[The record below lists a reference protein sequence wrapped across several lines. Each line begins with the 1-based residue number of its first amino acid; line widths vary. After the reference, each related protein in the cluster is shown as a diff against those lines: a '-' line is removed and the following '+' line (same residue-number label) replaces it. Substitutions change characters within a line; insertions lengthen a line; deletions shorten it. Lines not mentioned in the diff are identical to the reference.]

1 MSDIHPS
8 INFTQGKLKPWWFC
22 EFAYHIPSHH
32 GAHSHSGRLPR
43 PATESQPGS
52 TCFARRVAYKV
63 TTKLRLAFAYMIEHA
78 ALFVLRTYV
87 VPPYVSGSCAAM
99 RNTSINLRS
108 NVQKCANLSKHPP
121 CFWTAVS
128 AGGAEMS
135 NKKSTKGKPP
145 PYSPL
150 SHPASTVSCPAH
162 PMRSCT
168 LRNTLKAETKAW
180 ST

>member
-1 MSDIHPS
+1 MDGWIVAFIHPS

-22 EFAYHIPSHH
+22 EFAYHIASHQ

-43 PATESQPGS
+43 PATESQLGS

-63 TTKLRLAFAYMIEHA
+63 TIKRRRAVDYMIELK

-108 NVQKCANLSKHPP
+108 NVQKCTKLSKHPP
-121 CFWTAVS
+121 ASGQRFRRVGRRCPTKNPRRENPFLNPRTAI
-128 AGGAEMS
+128 
-135 NKKSTKGKPP
+135 
-145 PYSPL
+145 L
-150 SHPASTVSCPAH
+150 
-162 PMRSCT
+162 
-168 LRNTLKAETKAW
+168 LRRCHAPRTPCDHAPFT
-180 ST
+180 TP